1 MSGRT
6 PHAGD
11 DPHAD
16 EELVTAGVDVES
28 ADAAV
33 VLVHGRG
40 ATARSI
46 VELGQAVAGDG
57 DVALIAPQAAANTWY
72 PNSFLAPVAENE
84 PGRSSGLRAV
94 GRAVE
99 TATEAGI
106 PTERVLVAGFSQGAC
121 LASEFVARNPTRYGG
136 LAVFSGGL
144 IGETV
149 AVDDY
154 LPDATGDGG
163 NDAGDDG
170 SGTGDD
176 GSGAGDDGSGA
187 DDHGDGA
194 GDDTGGPLAGTPA
207 FVGCSDVDPHIP
219 EERVHETTAVLE
231 ALGADVDERIYEG
244 MGHGINDEEVAA
256 VSALV
261 AELA

>member
-16 EELVTAGVDVES
+16 EELVTAGTPVDE

-46 VELGQAVAGDG
+46 VGFGEEVAGDG
-57 DVALIAPQAAANTWY
+57 DVALLAPQAAANTWY
-72 PNSFLAPVAENE
+72 PNSFLAPVADNE

-99 TATEAGI
+99 TATDAGV
-106 PTERVLVAGFSQGAC
+106 PTDRVLVGGFSQGAC

-136 LAVFSGGL
+136 LAVLSGGL
-144 IGETV
+144 IGESID
-149 AVDDY
+149 VDDY
-154 LPDATGDGG
+154 VSHAAAAVDGDAAAALD
-163 NDAGDDG
+163 
-170 SGTGDD
+170 
-176 GSGAGDDGSGA
+176 
-187 DDHGDGA
+187 
-194 GDDTGGPLAGTPA
+194 GTPA

-244 MGHGINDEEVAA
+244 MGHGINEDETEAVA
-256 VSALV
+256 ALV
-261 AELA
+261 ASLS

>member
-1 MSGRT
+1 MADRAPG

-11 DPHAD
+11 DPHGD
-16 EELVTAGVDVES
+16 EPLVTAGTPLDD
-28 ADAAV
+28 ADAAL

-40 ATARSI
+40 ATARSVI
-46 VELGQAVAGDG
+46 DLGEQLAGDR
-57 DVALIAPQAAANTWY
+57 DVALLAPAAAGNTWY
-72 PNSFLAPVAENE
+72 PNSFLAPVADNE
-84 PGRSSGLRAV
+84 PGRTSGLRAV
-94 GRAVE
+94 DRAVD
-99 TATEAGI
+99 AGI
-106 PTERVLVAGFSQGAC
+106 SRERVLVGGFSQGAC

-154 LPDATGDGG
+154 LADGDAA
-163 NDAGDDG
+163 DAEE
-170 SGTGDD
+170 S
-176 GSGAGDDGSGA
+176 
-187 DDHGDGA
+187 
-194 GDDTGGPLAGTPA
+194 LAGTPA

-244 MGHGINDEEVAA
+244 MGHGINDDEVAA
-256 VSALV
+256 VSELV
-261 AELA
+261 ASLA